1 MKVKETVTKNDL
13 INAIN
18 NQVIGIFTTL
28 ISAKDEYSSLAPEMC
43 TNYYLAHSGNKE
55 ISKIWEELIELTKGT
70 DYPPDSVLGSIIRN
84 RYKDKWTKIY
94 RAFVTE
100 NYNPL
105 DEYDRIETRVAD
117 NTETMTYNSQTEDD
131 GSTGFKETT
140 VNTTNTDDGLYGFN
154 SRDSVPSDT
163 SVENINNTRTRL
175 PTDNTNHNIES
186 KTGTDSKNDDIDE
199 TITKSG
205 RDTSPSDL
213 IEKELSLRDKE
224 TFFEIVFIDI
234 DKIATKGVYC

>member
-1 MKVKETVTKNDL
+1 MKVKETVTKNEL
-13 INAIN
+13 ISTIN
-18 NQVIGIFTTL
+18 RQIIGIFRYL
-28 ISAKDEYSSLAPEMC
+28 ITVEDPYISLSAEMC
-43 TNYYLAHSGNKE
+43 CNYYLSHSGNKE
-55 ISKIWEELIELTKGT
+55 ISKIWEELIELTRGT
-70 DYPPDSVLGSIIRN
+70 TYTADSALGTIIRN
-84 RYKDKWTKIY
+84 RYKDKWHKIY

-100 NYNPL
+100 SYNPL
-105 DEYDRIETRVAD
+105 EEYDRTETRVAY

-154 SRDSVPSDT
+154 SKNSVPSET
-163 SVENINNTRTRL
+163 SVESVNNTRTRL
-175 PTDNTNHNIES
+175 PADNTNHNVES
-186 KTGTDSKNDDIDE
+186 KTGTDSKDEDIDE
-199 TITKSG
+199 TITKTG

-213 IEKELSLRDKE
+213 IEKELSLRDRE